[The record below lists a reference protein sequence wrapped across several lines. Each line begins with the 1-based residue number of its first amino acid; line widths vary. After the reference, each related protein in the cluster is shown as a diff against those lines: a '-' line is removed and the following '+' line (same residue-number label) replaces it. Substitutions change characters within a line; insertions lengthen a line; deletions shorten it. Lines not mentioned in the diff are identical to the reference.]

1 MDDFVSKGELLC
13 RLHNGYKEFNEGI
26 KRLSPE
32 QMETPGV
39 NGKWSIKEVISHFIA
54 HEQFALTEIRYALEG
69 KHYEPEETDINL
81 FNEQAVAVRRDQSLE
96 QIIQA
101 WDASFRQV
109 VAVVEGLPESAFD
122 PFGEFTRL
130 LGDTVDG
137 ALGNNTYQ
145 HYAEHL
151 LTIMNWISKLP
162 RG

>member
-1 MDDFVSKGELLC
+1 MDDFVGKDELLR
-13 RLHNGYKEFNEGI
+13 RLHHGYKEFNEGI

-39 NGKWSIKEVISHFIA
+39 NGKWSIKEVIAHFIA
-54 HEQFALTEIRYALEG
+54 HEQFALTEIRYALAG
-69 KHYEPEETDINL
+69 KSYEPEETDINI
-81 FNEQAVAVRRDQSLE
+81 FNEQAVTVRRNQSLE

-109 VAVVEGLPESAFD
+109 VTVIEELPESTFE
-122 PFGEFTRL
+122 PFGEFTRV

-151 LTIMNWISKLP
+151 STIKNWISKIP
-162 RG
+162 KK